1 MHSAMWE
8 FFETMQ
14 QQLWGGAAV
23 ALLLA
28 IASGFGEH
36 RRRGRRDMDR
46 VGFMPW
52 TLIQVLAM
60 LTALILASLALN
72 LR

>member
-1 MHSAMWE
+1 MASAMWG
-8 FFETMQ
+8 FFESMQ
-14 QQLWGGAAV
+14 QQLWGAAAAAV
-23 ALLLA
+23 LVA

-36 RRRGRRDMDR
+36 RRRGRRDIDR

-60 LTALILASLALN
+60 LIAVILASVALN

>member
-1 MHSAMWE
+1 
-8 FFETMQ
+8 MQ
-14 QQLWGGAAV
+14 QQLWGGAVA

-28 IASGFGEH
+28 VVSGVGEG
-36 RRRGRRDMDR
+36 RRRKRRDMDR

-52 TLIQVLAM
+52 ATVQMLAVLA
-60 LTALILASLALN
+60 AVILVSVALN

>member
-1 MHSAMWE
+1 
-8 FFETMQ
+8 MQ
-14 QQLWGGAAV
+14 QQLWAGAAV
-23 ALLLA
+23 AVLVA
-28 IASGFGEH
+28 IIGGFGEH
-36 RRRGRRDMDR
+36 RRRRRRDMDE

-60 LTALILASLALN
+60 LIALILASVALN

>member
-1 MHSAMWE
+1 MHAGMWE

-14 QQLWGGAAV
+14 QQLWGGAAA

-60 LTALILASLALN
+60 LAALILASVALN

>member
-1 MHSAMWE
+1 MRE
-8 FFETMQ
+8 RDRVMQ
-14 QQLWGGAAV
+14 PILWGGAIT

-28 IASGFGEH
+28 VGSGVGES
-36 RRRGRRDMDR
+36 RRQKRRDLDR

-52 TLIQVLAM
+52 AMLQVLAM
-60 LTALILASLALN
+60 LGAVILVSVALN

>member
-1 MHSAMWE
+1 MTAAMWE
-8 FFETMQ
+8 FFESMQ

-23 ALLLA
+23 AALVA
-28 IASGFGEH
+28 VISGVSEH
-36 RRRGRRDMDR
+36 RRQRRRDLDR

-60 LTALILASLALN
+60 LAAMILASLAIHLH
-72 LR
+72 

>member
-1 MHSAMWE
+1 M
-8 FFETMQ
+8 MQ
-14 QQLWGGAAV
+14 QQLWGGAVA

-28 IASGFGEH
+28 VVSGFGES
-36 RRRGRRDMDR
+36 RRKKRRDLDR

-52 TLIQVLAM
+52 SLIQVLAM
-60 LTALILASLALN
+60 LGTVILVSVALN

>member
-1 MHSAMWE
+1 MAERMWE

-14 QQLWGGAAV
+14 QQLWGGAAAAVLV
-23 ALLLA
+23 AV
-28 IASGFGEH
+28 ASGFGEH
-36 RRRGRRDMDR
+36 RRRRRRDMDR

-52 TLIQVLAM
+52 TLVQVLAM
-60 LTALILASLALN
+60 LAAVVLASLALN

>member
-1 MHSAMWE
+1 MWD
-8 FFETMQ
+8 FFESMQ
-14 QQLWGGAAV
+14 QQLWGGAALAV
-23 ALLLA
+23 LLA
-28 IASGFGEH
+28 IGSGFGEH
-36 RRRGRRDMDR
+36 RRRRRRDMDE

-60 LTALILASLALN
+60 LVAVILASVALN

>member
-1 MHSAMWE
+1 MWE

-14 QQLWGGAAV
+14 QQLWGGAAAAV
-23 ALLLA
+23 LLA
-28 IASGFGEH
+28 IASGFGE
-36 RRRGRRDMDR
+36 RRRRRRRDIDQ

-60 LTALILASLALN
+60 LAAVILVSLALH

>member
-1 MHSAMWE
+1 
-8 FFETMQ
+8 MQ
-14 QQLWGGAAV
+14 QQLWSGAAAAAVV
-23 ALLLA
+23 AITSA
-28 IASGFGEH
+28 FGE
-36 RRRGRRDMDR
+36 RRRSRRRDMDQ

-60 LTALILASLALN
+60 LLAVILASVALN